1 MINLDNLTYGDKLG
15 CIYHYTDGTYGTFSN
30 LTPKTNV
37 GGKFRDPL
45 TVLGTSFDTMGSQ
58 LDHGMV
64 AKGANIELQTTREFP
79 TDKVYLSS
87 SVKEVTKDWVDVD
100 EYQRIINFGGFN

>member
-15 CIYHYTDGTYGTFSN
+15 CIYHYTDGTYGTFSD
-30 LTPKTNV
+30 LTSKSNNGRKV
-37 GGKFRDPL
+37 RDPL
-45 TVLGTSFDTMGSQ
+45 SILGISFTTMGSQ
-58 LDHGMV
+58 LDVGMV
-64 AKGANIELQTTREFP
+64 AKGANLELQTVRDFP

-100 EYQRIINFGGFN
+100 EYQRV